1 MAQRSVL
8 LSEGSC
14 VRARSKKNYEVS
26 SVRKALQIL
35 CSFSVQQPH
44 MSLSQLSRLLHMP
57 KSTTHNLLRTL
68 EQSEF
73 VRQDGQD
80 KLYRLGS
87 RVCELAAL
95 FSHSTDVIANI
106 LPHLRRLAGQ
116 TGETAKLGLLSG
128 GRVLV
133 VAAVESSY
141 QLHTR
146 GDVGS
151 YWPLHSTGL
160 GKAILA
166 SLSPLEVS
174 MVIGRHGLAQLTD
187 RTIISRRELKRCLGE
202 IRNQGYAL
210 DCEENEHGVLCIAV
224 PLPVHAG
231 GAPASISISGP
242 SIRLSPQKLRD
253 WAPLLAN
260 TAGMI
265 AAELP
270 PSTSGAKVR
279 ISAHKT
285 RAPVV

>member
-8 LSEGSC
+8 LSERSRA
-14 VRARSKKNYEVS
+14 RARSEKSYEVS

-35 CSFSVQQPH
+35 CSFSMQQPH
-44 MSLSQLSRLLHMP
+44 MSLSQLSRLLNMP

-68 EQSEF
+68 EHFGF

-80 KLYRLGS
+80 KRYRLGS

-106 LPHLRRLAGQ
+106 LPHLRQLAGQ
-116 TGETAKLGLLSG
+116 TRETVKLGLLSG

-133 VAAVESSY
+133 AAAVESSY
-141 QLHTR
+141 ELHTR

-151 YWPLHSTGL
+151 SWPLHSTGL

-166 SLSPLEVS
+166 SLSASEVG
-174 MVIGRHGLAQLTD
+174 MIIDRHGLAPLTD
-187 RTIISRRELKRCLGE
+187 RTITLRRELDRCLGE
-202 IRNQGYAL
+202 IRSQGHAL

-242 SIRLSPQKLRD
+242 SIRLSPQKLRA

-270 PSTSGAKVR
+270 PATSGAKIK
-279 ISAHKT
+279 ISVHRT
-285 RAPVV
+285 RAPAI